1 MSVGSASTTYSGT
14 VTRGVTAESTHSVTF
29 EPGPGASWS
38 SVSGTNPLTVNDGD
52 KVPAA
57 PSIVGLVPPSGY
69 RQTGWE
75 YASSHNGAR
84 VGDFLFGPSGT
95 AVTSDLYVR
104 PVWGRASYSISYDW
118 NGGSWAGGS
127 LPASAVYGD
136 TVNAPASAGA
146 RAPAHHHLDY
156 WEYKTP
162 SGSWTAFTGSFAM
175 PADNVS
181 IRPVWAESTHSVTF
195 EPGPGASWS
204 SVSGTNPLTVN
215 DGDKV
220 PAAPSIVGLVPP
232 SGYRQTGWEYA
243 SSHNGARVGDFL
255 FGPSGTAV
263 TSDLYVRPVWGRA
276 SYSISYDWNGG
287 SWAGGSLPASAVYG
301 DTVNAPASAGA
312 RAPAHHHLDY
322 WEYKTPSGSWTAF
335 TGSFAMPADN
345 VSIRPVWAESTH
357 SVTFEPGPGASWS
370 SVSGTNPLTVND
382 GDKVP
387 AAPSIVGLVP
397 PSGYRQTGWEYASSH
412 NGARVGDFLFGPSG
426 TAVTSDL
433 YVRPVWGRASYSISY
448 DWNGGSWAGGSLPA
462 SAVYGDTVNAPAS
475 AGARAPAHHHLDY
488 WEYKTPSGSWTAFT
502 GSFAMPAD
510 NVSIRP
516 VWAESTHSVTFEPG
530 PGASWSSV
538 SGTNPLTVNDGDKVP
553 AAPSIVGL
561 VPPSGYRQTG
571 WEYASSHN
579 GARVGDFLF
588 GPSGT
593 AVTSDLYVRPVWGRA
608 SYSIS
613 YDWNGGSWA
622 GGSLPASAVY
632 GDTVNAPASAGARAP
647 AHHHLDYWE
656 YKTPSGSWTAFT
668 GSFAMPADNVSIRPV
683 WAESTHSVTFE
694 PGPGASWSSVSGTNP
709 LTVNDGDKVPAAPS
723 IVGWCLRL
731 AIARPAGSMRR
742 RTTARGSAISCSA
755 RRAPR

>member
-1 MSVGSASTTYSGT
+1 M
-14 VTRGVTAESTHSVTF
+14 
-29 EPGPGASWS
+29 
-38 SVSGTNPLTVNDGD
+38 
-52 KVPAA
+52 
-57 PSIVGLVPPSGY
+57 PPSGY

-433 YVRPVWGRASYSISY
+433 YVRPVWGRAPYTVTYEPGTGASWTPLPGTGSVLYGSTIPSAPSI
-448 DWNGGSWAGGSLPA
+448 AGL
-462 SAVYGDTVNAPAS
+462 TAPANKVQDGWLFALS
-475 AGARAPAHHHLDY
+475 NNGPATTFTFGTTTMPAHDI
-488 WEYKTPSGSWTAFT
+488 W
-502 GSFAMPAD
+502 
-510 NVSIRP
+510 IRP
-516 VWAESTHSVTFEPG
+516 NWVQAVHSVTFEPG
-530 PGASWSSV
+530 PGASWSSI
-538 SGTNPLTVNDGDKVP
+538 SGSNPLPVNYRGTILTAPVITGLSKPGYHQDGWVSSATSNGSPTLVFKFGP
-553 AAPSIVGL
+553 TGVGTSVMSDL
-561 VPPSGYRQTG
+561 FVRPN
-571 WEYASSHN
+571 WVAN
-579 GARVGDFLF
+579 GAV
-588 GPSGT
+588 PNPPHNTSSGQLG
-593 AVTSDLYVRPVWGRA
+593 SGQP
-608 SYSIS
+608 
-613 YDWNGGSWA
+613 NGGAKLS
-622 GGSLPASAVY
+622 
-632 GDTVNAPASAGARAP
+632 
-647 AHHHLDYWE
+647 
-656 YKTPSGSWTAFT
+656 KT
-668 GSFAMPADNVSIRPV
+668 
-683 WAESTHSVTFE
+683 
-694 PGPGASWSSVSGTNP
+694 
-709 LTVNDGDKVPAAPS
+709 
-723 IVGWCLRL
+723 
-731 AIARPAGSMRR
+731 
-742 RTTARGSAISCSA
+742 GSAIAIPAGLAISFLVLAAGLEVLRNSESESSRH
-755 RRAPR
+755 RRMD